1 MIGERISKD
10 LKLFHNIKR
19 LPTMTKARIGKPSD
33 IPDDKPLK
41 VDVFDQKVLVAKV
54 DGQYCAIAN
63 KCPHMGL
70 PMAKGN
76 LEDGVLT
83 CPYHGSKFEMCS
95 GKNVEWVETFVGIPL
110 PGFAQKLVSMGKTST
125 DVASFE
131 VTEEDDVVY
140 IDI

>member
-1 MIGERISKD
+1 
-10 LKLFHNIKR
+10 
-19 LPTMTKARIGKPSD
+19 MTKTRIGTTSD

-41 VDVFDQKVLVAKV
+41 VKAFDKTVLVAKV
-54 DGQYCAIAN
+54 GDGYCAIAN

-76 LEDGVLT
+76 LEDGVIT

-110 PGFAQKLVSMGKTST
+110 PGVAKKLMAMGKTST
-125 DVASFE
+125 DVDSFE
-131 VTEEDDVVY
+131 VTTEDDVVY
-140 IDI
+140 VDI